1 MSETARG
8 FVGGLV
14 GGTLVSLM
22 SLSLMRLR
30 PPVAIS
36 SNLEMIPQQPVNAGA
51 SVTLKSL
58 TMYKFAIIAFHGDG
72 DPQITITVI
81 RGDASATL
89 YGNEQAFEFVAN
101 QSVQI
106 TAQNTDTVVRNTPK
120 IEILSL
126 TW

>member
-126 TW
+126 VW

>member
-1 MSETARG
+1 MSETAKG

-14 GGTLVSLM
+14 GGALVSLG
-22 SLSLMRLR
+22 LMKLK

-36 SNLEMIPQQPVNAGA
+36 SNLEMIPQQSVSGGA
-51 SVTLKSL
+51 SVTLKSS
-58 TMYKFAIIAFHGDG
+58 TMYKFAIIVFHGDG
-72 DPQITITVI
+72 DPQITITVTK
-81 RGDASATL
+81 DSASATL

>member
-1 MSETARG
+1 MSETAKG

-14 GGTLVSLM
+14 GGALVSLG
-22 SLSLMRLR
+22 LMKLK

-36 SNLEMIPQQPVNAGA
+36 SNLEMIPQQSVNAGA
-51 SVTLKSL
+51 SVTLKSS
-58 TMYKFAIIAFHGDG
+58 TMYKFAIIVFHGDG
-72 DPQITITVI
+72 DPQITITVT

-106 TAQNTDTVVRNTPK
+106 TAQNTDTVTHNTPK